1 MEIKDEDYN
10 RIVGFCSK
18 ATQIDPQN
26 AAAWHIFSTTND
38 SASIYYSKKFAK
50 QFRGHAQHLGLAEQ
64 SKKNQSYQAHFLLHR
79 EFGHKY
85 LPMLI
90 SKNNDKKF
98 KHIGLESVHEQSTDL
113 AKKYVAHVTS
123 AVKGLVQQLFLSAQ
137 NHSSSNTKTLQT
149 TLRLLKIWFQH
160 GNIPEIEQSLK
171 QGFEKIDLKVWIEV
185 IP

>member
-1 MEIKDEDYN
+1 
-10 RIVGFCSK
+10 
-18 ATQIDPQN
+18 
-26 AAAWHIFSTTND
+26 
-38 SASIYYSKKFAK
+38 
-50 QFRGHAQHLGLAEQ
+50 
-64 SKKNQSYQAHFLLHR
+64 
-79 EFGHKY
+79 
-85 LPMLI
+85 MLI

-123 AVKGLVQQLFLSAQ
+123 EFKGLVQQLFLFAY
-137 NHSSSNTKTLQT
+137 NHSSSYTKTLQT

-160 GNIPEIEQSLK
+160 GNIPEIELSLK